1 MTQNRSTEV
10 RIPEKTR
17 LANSYYGTLGV
28 QPSASA
34 IEIRKAYRDLSKK
47 YHPDTTILPP
57 AVATVKFQQL
67 SEAYS
72 ILSHPERRSLYD
84 LKIGYSRWNVIQSPL
99 DLDVPVSQAQEKWS
113 DSAYLDPNDREL
125 SAGEIFVLAILV
137 LTFIICLGLAFLMA
151 WLRGDGAWSIPTAAL
166 QLSVISYQ

>member
-1 MTQNRSTEV
+1 VTQNRSTEV

-17 LANSYYGTLGV
+17 LANSYYGILGL

-34 IEIRKAYRDLSKK
+34 IEIRQAYRDLSKK
-47 YHPDTTILPP
+47 YHPDTTILSP

-99 DLDVPVSQAQEKWS
+99 DLDVPVSQSREKWS

-151 WLRGDGAWSIPTAAL
+151 WLRGDGAW
-166 QLSVISYQ
+166 